1 MRGVHRLQAE
11 VALGNIIKRLVI
23 LSTTIRPEDLI
34 PLCDNLHNILAYT
47 EGKINQQRK
56 PVPKTLTTKV
66 MEFLQLCK

>member
-34 PLCDNLHNILAYT
+34 PLCDNLHNILTYA
-47 EGKINQQRK
+47 EGKINQQRQRTITQRVK
-56 PVPKTLTTKV
+56 
-66 MEFLQLCK
+66 EFFRGDY